1 MKKLVRLLGAAAA
14 LAAALPVQA
23 QVKQPSVRLTPY
35 VGYMSFGSLVSG
47 PLGSSLTNGGGPAY
61 GAQVSVPL
69 SPAIGVYG
77 NVAYSR
83 PGLEIG
89 LPIIGGISVGEGSV
103 LLYDGGVQLTVPG
116 RTAQQI
122 SPFVQAGIGGMKYSF
137 DFSPIRLDATNLAYN
152 VGVGADLPLGRNL
165 GVRVLAKDYIGKFD
179 ASDVVGLDIETKTTH
194 NWALSL
200 GVTLGF

>member
-1 MKKLVRLLGAAAA
+1 PQLLEDYMSITTRLTGICPSAGTPDPSISPQDAPTAISALAPSLPCPSFGFKHDSRREGSMKKLVRLLGAAAA

-23 QVKQPSVRLTPY
+23 QQVKQPSIRLTPY

-83 PGLEIG
+83 PG
-89 LPIIGGISVGEGSV
+89 
-103 LLYDGGVQLTVPG
+103 
-116 RTAQQI
+116 
-122 SPFVQAGIGGMKYSF
+122 
-137 DFSPIRLDATNLAYN
+137 
-152 VGVGADLPLGRNL
+152 
-165 GVRVLAKDYIGKFD
+165 
-179 ASDVVGLDIETKTTH
+179 
-194 NWALSL
+194 
-200 GVTLGF
+200 

>member
-23 QVKQPSVRLTPY
+23 QQVKQPSIRLTPY

-89 LPIIGGISVGEGSV
+89 LPIIGGISVGEGS
-103 LLYDGGVQLTVPG
+103 P
-116 RTAQQI
+116 
-122 SPFVQAGIGGMKYSF
+122 
-137 DFSPIRLDATNLAYN
+137 
-152 VGVGADLPLGRNL
+152 
-165 GVRVLAKDYIGKFD
+165 
-179 ASDVVGLDIETKTTH
+179 
-194 NWALSL
+194 
-200 GVTLGF
+200 